1 MSLLARFKESSINHT
16 FVKQKSKPLVK
27 QLILICYDSS
37 WCQSSYFKGSLE
49 LSEEF

>member
-1 MSLLARFKESSINHT
+1 MPLHARFKESSINHT

-37 WCQSSYFKGSLE
+37 WCQSSHFKGSLE